1 LSVYAVLLQ
10 QRSGQSDLIVGTPM
24 TGRTRPEFAGVA
36 GFFDN
41 TVPLRLDL
49 GGDPSFAELMARVQ
63 RVGVEAFEHPDYPMP
78 ALVERL
84 TPLRDP
90 SRNPIFDVLFAL
102 RKAHLHEAERLTML
116 SFGGAAVEIER
127 DGLRIRSRNIPRH
140 CSQLDLTLGTTEF
153 EGEIRAYWE
162 YR

>member
-1 LSVYAVLLQ
+1 
-10 QRSGQSDLIVGTPM
+10 
-24 TGRTRPEFAGVA
+24 
-36 GFFDN
+36 
-41 TVPLRLDL
+41 
-49 GGDPSFAELMARVQ
+49 FAELMARVQ
-63 RVGVEAFEHPDYPMP
+63 RVVFEAFEHQDYPMP

-84 TPLRDP
+84 NPPRDP

-127 DGLRIRSRNIPRH
+127 DGLRIRSRNIGRH

-162 YR
+162 YRTDLFEATTMEEMAEEFRTLAEGAARQPERPLSELAAAAGAGPRSRTSSGNA